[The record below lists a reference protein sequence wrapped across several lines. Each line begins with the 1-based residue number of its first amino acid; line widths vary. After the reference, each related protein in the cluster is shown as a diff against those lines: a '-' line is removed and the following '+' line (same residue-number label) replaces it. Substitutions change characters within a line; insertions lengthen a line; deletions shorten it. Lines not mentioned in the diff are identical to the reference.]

1 MGVVRM
7 VIKEMLHRRI
17 IFISGLVSVILSI
30 AVLIGVLFTLAML
43 DQQTAKILAEKEKAT
58 AVRMEVLQDD
68 YRKIMKLLGFNLL
81 IIPQN
86 QKLADFFEEDQVRE
100 YMPASY
106 AERLAN
112 AKLVTIQHILPSLQ
126 EKIFWPEK
134 KRTIILIGTRGEIAA
149 DDARIREPML
159 VAVSSNSAIV
169 GYELAQSL
177 RLKPQ
182 GSITLLG
189 HAFTVQSCNEER
201 GSKDDIS
208 IWIDLKQA
216 QQLLKKPEQINA
228 ILALKCHCHGNDIE
242 QVRRDIAAILPGV
255 RVIEQAGKVVTRAE
269 ARDRAKEE
277 AAASLAAEIANRK
290 KLRSELERFSSLLT
304 PLVFLVS
311 AVWLALLFFVNV
323 RDRRSEIGLLRACGA
338 SDRTVMSLFLTKALI
353 IGLIGAWIG
362 YLLGAVI
369 AVMRNPDGRFIDIV
383 NIPYFGLAIFT
394 AVLLSLI
401 ASWIP
406 AFYAVRQDPA
416 LILREE

>member
-1 MGVVRM
+1 MGVVKL
-7 VIKEMLHRRI
+7 VIKEMLHRRT
-17 IFISGLVSVILSI
+17 IFFSGLVSVILSI
-30 AVLIGVLFTLAML
+30 AVLIGVLFTLAIL
-43 DQQTAKILAEKEKAT
+43 DQQTAKILTEKEKET
-58 AVRMEVLQDD
+58 AARMEGLQDD

-106 AERLAN
+106 AERLAD

-126 EKIFWPEK
+126 EKIYWPEK
-134 KRTIILIGTRGEIAA
+134 NRTIILIGTRGEIAA
-149 DDARIREPML
+149 ADARIREPML
-159 VAVSSNSAIV
+159 VAVPTDHAIV

-182 GSITLLG
+182 DSITLLG
-189 HAFTVQSCNEER
+189 HTFTVQRCNEER

-208 IWIDLKQA
+208 VWIDLKQA

-228 ILALKCHCHGNDIE
+228 ILALKCHCHGNDID

-290 KLRSELERFSSLLT
+290 KLRSELERSSSLLT
-304 PLVFLVS
+304 PLIFLVS
-311 AVWLALLFFVNV
+311 AVWLALSFFVNV

-338 SDRTVMSLFLTKALI
+338 CDRRVMSLFLTKALI
-353 IGLIGAWIG
+353 IGLVGALIG

-383 NIPYFGLAIFT
+383 NIPYLGFAMIT

-406 AFYAVRQDPA
+406 AFYAARQDPA

>member
-86 QKLADFFEEDQVRE
+86 QKLADFFEKDQVRE

-134 KRTIILIGTRGEIAA
+134 NRTIILIGTRGEIAA

-159 VAVSSNSAIV
+159 VAVSSNNAIV

-182 GSITLLG
+182 DSITLLG

-369 AVMRNPDGRFIDIV
+369 VVMRNPDGRFIDIV